1 MDAIEQQS
9 MPFPEAQKRP
19 RRLRRGIFLLP
30 SLFTV
35 ANLLCGYYACIASLV
50 GRNEDFDHAAKAIG
64 IAILFDSLDGR
75 SRMTGTNTDFGVQ
88 FDSLADVVSFGIA
101 PAVLAYA
108 WGFRSGFA
116 SIEGHHQLGEVAWIA
131 CLTFLICS
139 ASAPRAVQC
148 QRVWN
153 LVATR
158 ILLAC
163 QRLRRL
169 ASWRQSFTPAIGS
182 VPSHRSNGRLLGS
195 FSSSAG
201 WAHDQHCSLLQ
212 FQRYSVEQAAAFHH
226 HCGHLPFG
234 CRNLAIFRVRSG
246 HTRNHV
252 CRGRYRPPHSPFR
265 AAASYRCPGRLTH
278 VLRSPQ

>member
-75 SRMTGTNTDFGVQ
+75 IARMTGTNTDFGVQ

-139 ASAPRAVQC
+139 AWRLARFNVKGMEPGGNKNFVGMPTPASAGVVAAIVHASHWIGPITSKQWAIAWFILLPVLGGLMTSTVRYYSFKDIPWSRRQPSITIV
-148 QRVWN
+148 VIFL
-153 LVATR
+153 LVAV
-158 ILLAC
+158 I
-163 QRLRRL
+163 
-169 ASWRQSFTPAIGS
+169 W
-182 VPSHRSNGRLLGS
+182 
-195 FSSSAG
+195 
-201 WAHDQHCSLLQ
+201 
-212 FQRYSVEQAAAFHH
+212 RYSEFALVI
-226 HCGHLPFG
+226 
-234 CRNLAIFRVRSG
+234 LAITYAVAGIVLHILRFARRH
-246 HTRNHV
+246 HTV
-252 CRGRYRPPHSPFR
+252 AR
-265 AAASYRCPGRLTH
+265 AA
-278 VLRSPQ
+278 